1 MEKIEKAL
9 NVSFN
14 AILLSVGGFQIAFSE
29 AFGQVVNKLGETISK
44 SLGTKPSAD
53 LSKTIKGQTSKE
65 IVKMIQGMKSE
76 IKSQKDFSEVMKKL
90 ITKKD
95 CDQLISIAEKYKF
108 GLPPLTEELGD
119 EDILGYLYLASK
131 QDKKYMKMIEELM
144 IFNDKFQKNFEKEEG
159 FNTKNAEQA
168 STIMKCSNCGLDLT
182 GQVHSGIKKGE
193 CRMSKNLYSPEDT
206 KCPNCGLMFG
216 ESVHTP
222 LQRGKCA
229 IEVRPQS
236 YGKQIEKMID
246 SEIKSRVYKCRNCGQ
261 IEEAG
266 KPHTHIKKGK
276 CEITRIE
283 DF

>member
-14 AILLSVGGFQIAFSE
+14 AILLTVGGFQISFSE
-29 AFGQVVNKLGETISK
+29 AFGQVVNKLGESISK
-44 SLGTKPSAD
+44 SFGTKKPNIN
-53 LSKTIKGQTSKE
+53 LKGQMSKE
-65 IVKMIQGMKSE
+65 IVKTIQGIKGEM
-76 IKSQKDFSEVMKKL
+76 KSQKDFSEIFKKL
-90 ITKKD
+90 ITEKD
-95 CDQLISIAEKYKF
+95 CDQLISIAEKYDF
-108 GLPPLTEELGD
+108 GFPPLTEELTD
-119 EDILGYLYLASK
+119 EAILGYLYLASK

-144 IFNDKFQKNFEKEEG
+144 AFNDKFQKKFEKEEG

-182 GQVHSGIKKGE
+182 GQVHGGAKKGK
-193 CRMSKNLYSPEDT
+193 CRISKNLYSPEGT
-206 KCPNCGLMFG
+206 KCPNCGLVFG

-222 LQRGKCA
+222 LQKGKCA

-236 YGKQIEKMID
+236 YGEQIEKMID

-266 KPHTHIKKGK
+266 KLHAYIKKGK